1 MRPTA
6 PIETVLGGERGALK
20 RALAVLALGLL
31 SALSAWV
38 RLPLPFTPVPLTL
51 QTFFAL
57 LSGAL
62 LGAGGGAASQVVA
75 LGVLAASPQLLAL
88 AAPGGLC
95 GPTGGYLLAFVP
107 AAWLVG
113 RLGGERAG
121 YRRLLAAMLAATL
134 FIYLFGA
141 LQLALV
147 AGLSFSA
154 ALKAG
159 VLPFLPGD
167 AVKLV
172 AAAAIARAL
181 RR

>member
-6 PIETVLGGERGALK
+6 LIETALGGERTALK

-38 RLPLPFTPVPLTL
+38 RLPLPFTPVPVTL

-88 AAPGGLC
+88 AAPGGLL

-113 RLGGERAG
+113 RLAGESASYTRLALAMAAG
-121 YRRLLAAMLAATL
+121 SAL
-134 FIYLFGA
+134 IYLFGA

-147 AGLSFSA
+147 AGLSA
-154 ALKAG
+154 RGAIMAG

-167 AVKLV
+167 AVKLL